1 MKPAAFTYH
10 RARDVDGA
18 TRLLAELG
26 DEAKVIAGGQ
36 SLVAMMNFRLA
47 RPAHLVDIGG
57 LPGLRDIFTDAEG
70 ALHIGA
76 LATHHA
82 VERAESRLLGPG
94 FAVVRDAMRWIG
106 HLPIRTRGTVGGSLA
121 HADATAE
128 WCLLALLL
136 DAEIVVRG
144 PEGTRRIAAE
154 DFFLGYYTTALEP
167 EELITEVVFPRP
179 APHAALTEFA
189 ERRGDFARV
198 AAAVWLETETGAD
211 GVTVVRSGRVALGGV
226 DALPVRVP
234 AAERVLERGEPAGPA
249 LYAECAEAAA
259 SAVGAPSDGV
269 EDADGGSAGDAGS
282 PEAAPGSEAVE
293 EKSGGSGAQTRYQR
307 GLTRT
312 LVARACEEAMPV

>member
-26 DEAKVIAGGQ
+26 DEARLIAGGQ

-47 RPAHLVDIGG
+47 RPRHLIDIGRLAG
-57 LPGLRDIFTDAEG
+57 LDGIRTAADG

-82 VERAESRLLGPG
+82 VETAPRHALGPEH
-94 FAVVRDAMRWIG
+94 AVVRDAMRWIG

-128 WCLLALLL
+128 WCLLAVLL
-136 DAEIVVRG
+136 DAVLIARG
-144 PEGTRRIAAE
+144 PAGERRIDAA
-154 DFFLGYYTTALEP
+154 DFFHGYYTTALEP
-167 EELITEVVFPRP
+167 DEMLVEVVFPRP

-189 ERRGDFARV
+189 ERQGDFAIV
-198 AAAVWLETETGAD
+198 SAAVDLDLDPD
-211 GVTVVRSGRVALGGV
+211 GRTVRAGRVALGGV
-226 DALPVRVP
+226 SALPVRVP
-234 AAERVLERGEPAGPA
+234 EAEEVLGRGEEAGPGLFA
-249 LYAECAEAAA
+249 ACAEAAA
-259 SAVGAPSDGV
+259 RAVDPPG
-269 EDADGGSAGDAGS
+269 DANGSAHY
-282 PEAAPGSEAVE
+282 
-293 EKSGGSGAQTRYQR
+293 RR

-312 LVARACEEAMPV
+312 LVNRALEEAMAR